1 MAQDICNEC
10 GDPAQYWTTAG
21 AWCPAHA
28 GPFAVDDP
36 EEAEQERLRDEEL
49 ERLDARRECRY
60 GGCNCCALLVEA
72 RDEVARLTEERER
85 DRALLAECREA
96 LEILMPDERD
106 PLIQRIEAALGEGPM
121 ACEGCGKPMP
131 ERGPAEACLCADCY
145 RGGYRFNRP
154 AEQQPASGEGLA
166 SGYVQ
171 AGE

>member
-1 MAQDICNEC
+1 MANGEDHSLTEC
-10 GDPAQYWTTAG
+10 VSHVCQQRD
-21 AWCPAHA
+21 
-28 GPFAVDDP
+28 
-36 EEAEQERLRDEEL
+36 RLEDL
-49 ERLDARRECRY
+49 LRECLDQFY
-60 GGCNCCALLVEA
+60 GSRFDGAALMVLK
-72 RDEVARLTEERER
+72 
-85 DRALLAECREA
+85 
-96 LEILMPDERD
+96 
-106 PLIQRIEAALGEGPM
+106 QRIEAALGERPM